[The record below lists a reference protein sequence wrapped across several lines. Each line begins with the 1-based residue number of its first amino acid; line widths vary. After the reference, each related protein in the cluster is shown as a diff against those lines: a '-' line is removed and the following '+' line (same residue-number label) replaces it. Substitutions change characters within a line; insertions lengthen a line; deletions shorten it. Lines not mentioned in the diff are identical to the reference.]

1 MRQEHCTVHPLP
13 MEHALVYSFHMPLF
27 FLIAGYL
34 AKEVHSFADF
44 GKTTKK
50 NIRRLLLPFAI
61 TYALSYLWASV
72 QQSAQPVHVG
82 SLWFLVALFW
92 VREVYVYLQILTR
105 KMFTKNKE

>member
-50 NIRRLLLPFAI
+50 NIRR
-61 TYALSYLWASV
+61 
-72 QQSAQPVHVG
+72 
-82 SLWFLVALFW
+82 FLVALFW
-92 VREVYVYLQILTR
+92 VREVYVCLQILTR